1 MTDRR
6 EVQKAM
12 VVGPGW
18 LGGAVAHEL
27 AAKGMLVWTVQRSA
41 PEATPGAHCRFD
53 DGRIAALQGD
63 IRLDGPDT
71 QHDAWQH
78 AWREALP
85 ASFDHLVVCV
95 APSREAGDDH
105 TSTYPAALRGALA
118 LADERDC
125 RNIVYTSSTGVYGR
139 SDGAVSRETDEIQRR
154 DARQGALLDAEDVLA
169 DQSIARGTRRTI
181 LRVAGLYG
189 PGRDPAGRF
198 RTTIPTGDQDVWCN
212 FSWRD
217 DVVSAIAHVLAYPAA
232 AGTLRRFNCA
242 DGTPIRAS
250 VVARALGASASA
262 SASASRSTTPSSGRP
277 TSRSNQRIPIDALR
291 ATGWAP
297 SKPTVLDGLAALGHR
312 VDRTVLTDAAR

>member
-6 EVQKAM
+6 EVEKAL

-27 AAKGMLVWTVQRSA
+27 AASGMLVWTVQRSA
-41 PEATPGAHCRFD
+41 PDATPRAHSRFA

-95 APSREAGDDH
+95 APSRVAGDDH

-154 DARQGALLDAEDVLA
+154 DARQGALLDAENVLA
-169 DQSIARGTRRTI
+169 DQSIARGTGRTI

-217 DVVSAIAHVLAYPAA
+217 DVVSAIGHVLAHPAA
-232 AGTLRRFNCA
+232 AGTLRLFNCA

-250 VVARALGASASA
+250 VVARALGAPASA
-262 SASASRSTTPSSGRP
+262 SASASTTMTPSTGGR

-297 SKPTVLDGLAALGHR
+297 SKPTVLDGLAALGHS
-312 VDRTVLTDAAR
+312 VDRTVLTDAAL